1 MTAKYLRKEDY
12 DKYIHWITANN
23 LKSIMDLFPLYAK
36 IETDN
41 LSNLLVSVNDEYI
54 GYISLMNGEGEFIS
68 FKN

>member
-12 DKYIHWITANN
+12 DKSIRWITSNN
-23 LKSIMDLFPLYAK
+23 LRDILANFPDAK